1 MTNYEKFQQ
10 LIKQGTVVKYDED
23 KKKNYY
29 VSKSG
34 KLYTVNKE
42 THKIG
47 QPHTWL
53 SEHHYEFVYMRSTK
67 KDMRV
72 HRIVATAFVK
82 NDKPL
87 ENDVVDHINFIKNDN
102 RAENLQWV
110 STFENSHLT
119 SGTVQR
125 HKQKQ
130 TLKEEYHYNGGFM
143 YDEELD
149 YKFRNKKDEYQEYLL
164 KQEEAYDGHEL
175 SYVHKEDTDIWAEE
189 PDEYL
194 EMVKEYTEQAT
205 HLYVDEDR
213 IKKEAADNKYKD
225 YYNGY

>member
-1 MTNYEKFQQ
+1 MNNYEKFQQ
-10 LIKQGTVVKYDED
+10 LIKQGTVVKYDEYKEKD
-23 KKKNYY
+23 FY
-29 VSKSG
+29 VSKTG
-34 KLYTVNKE
+34 KLYSVNRE

-47 QPHTWL
+47 RPKIRIYRQ
-53 SEHHYEFVYMRSTK
+53 YQRVYSYTEQR
-67 KDMRV
+67 DVGV
-72 HRIVATAFVK
+72 HRIVAKAFIK
-82 NDKPL
+82 NKNPD
-87 ENDVVDHINFIKNDN
+87 EQDVVDHINFIKNDN
-102 RAENLQWV
+102 RVENLRWV
-110 STFENSHLT
+110 SSFENANLT
-119 SGTVQR
+119 TGTVQQ
-125 HKQKQ
+125 HMKSQK
-130 TLKEEYHYNGGFM
+130 LKEEYHYNGEFM

-205 HLYVDEDR
+205 DLYVDEDR
-213 IKKEAADNKYKD
+213 IEKEIADNKYKD